1 MRIPS
6 RRRTFWRV
14 LAFGFV
20 CSLVGFGSII
30 LTRRPSNRRPWIAD
44 HARAPEVVFS
54 DSLVRIANLR
64 NFHPVGVDSFIPAY
78 ETRTYDLRRLNS
90 AWFVL
95 APFSQ
100 AWRGPAHGFVS
111 FGFDDSSYV
120 TISVEARREVGETYG
135 VLAGLGRNFELI
147 YVVGDERDVIGRR
160 AAFGDVDVYLYPIR
174 TTPERARAVFVDMLR
189 RADALSATPEFYHT
203 VRNNCMSNLVASV
216 NRVVP
221 NRIDAG
227 LRLLLPGYADEIARS
242 LGLLE
247 EGVPI
252 DQIRTRYR
260 INEAAAR
267 YLDSADFSRRIRS

>member
-1 MRIPS
+1 MI
-6 RRRTFWRV
+6 
-14 LAFGFV
+14 
-20 CSLVGFGSII
+20 GFGVTI
-30 LTRRPSNRRPWIAD
+30 LTRQPSNHRPWIAD
-44 HARAPEVVFS
+44 HARAPEIVLS

-64 NFHPVGVDSFIPAY
+64 NFQLVGSDSSIPAY
-78 ETRTYDLRRLNS
+78 ETRTYDLSRLDS

-95 APFSQ
+95 APFSK

-111 FGFDDSSYV
+111 FGFDDSTYV
-120 TISVEARREVGETYG
+120 TISVEARREVGEEYG

-147 YVVGDERDVIGRR
+147 YVIGDERDVIGRR

-189 RADALSATPEFYHT
+189 RADGLSTRPEFYHT

-221 NRIDAG
+221 DRIQGG

-247 EGVPI
+247 EGVTI
-252 DQIRTRYR
+252 EEIRSRYR
-260 INEAAAR
+260 INDAAAR